1 MGSLIHLVVVGLYP
15 YLVINSS
22 YLINDTLPHAVV
34 AFQDN
39 VCTQFPRSVNWFL
52 KLFFGCLL
60 KQAVKL
66 RAKKKSMKAT
76 HRQSVVL
83 CLSVN
88 FGSGTDRLV
97 FVCAGKIKYMNL
109 KDDFLFLF
117 LAQ

>member
-66 RAKKKSMKAT
+66 RANVQHESYSPT
-76 HRQSVVL
+76 V
-83 CLSVN
+83 
-88 FGSGTDRLV
+88 SGPLLV
-97 FVCAGKIKYMNL
+97 SEL
-109 KDDFLFLF
+109 W
-117 LAQ
+117 